1 MERGVEIMKR
11 NSIENG
17 AFLWFKI
24 LEYRCVNETAA
35 AAAMETVETL
45 RVGVG

>member
-1 MERGVEIMKR
+1 MTR

-17 AFLWFKI
+17 AILWFKI
-24 LEYRCVNETAA
+24 FEYRCVNETATA